1 MTRDEMLNKLH
12 ALKFCIFWPGDWEDL
27 GYTERPIWASS
38 VGYGYYAC
46 DEPCLFKK
54 IGNVPNDVV
63 RDIKEIVK
71 IGDKYYC
78 DIEDLASQ
86 IIENSDLEHIFS
98 ALEMDEVDWQL
109 EFIASIPDSDEKT
122 WYCGAEYDK

>member
-54 IGNVPNDVV
+54 IENVPNDVV
-63 RDIKEIVK
+63 RDIKEIVSVCFQFK
-71 IGDKYYC
+71 KVLKYKHLRLIC
-78 DIEDLASQ
+78 DI
-86 IIENSDLEHIFS
+86 I
-98 ALEMDEVDWQL
+98 
-109 EFIASIPDSDEKT
+109 
-122 WYCGAEYDK
+122 GAKKQRVNAQKPCT